1 MKASKDSSELLLG
14 LNEAQREAT
23 TYSDGPSLVLAGA
36 GSGKTRVLVHK
47 AVYLV
52 THLKILP
59 QSVLMIT
66 FTNKAAGE
74 MKKRI
79 EIMLR
84 EFGMPQTTLGF
95 VGTFHSWCA
104 KLLRHEGHLVGV
116 DSRFLIFT
124 EDDQKDIMKHIL
136 KKMDIAKPAP
146 SFFLNKISDAKNQL
160 ISPENFLSIYSFYK
174 AATAAEVYFEYQ
186 KELLI
191 QRALDFDDILFY
203 ACKLLREHPQV
214 CARYAKEFTH
224 ILVDEFQDT
233 NVAQYELI
241 RMLGMHTK
249 NITVVGDFS
258 QAIYSWRGADI
269 RNLERFSKD
278 FPDAKVFSLEENY
291 RSSQTIL
298 DYAYSK
304 IIENQS
310 HPILKLYTEKKAGE
324 EVIEYEAED
333 EKYEA
338 EYIANSIQDYAA
350 AEMGRSSFEKSIA
363 DTYSEYAV
371 LYRTNSQSRIIEE
384 TFLKFGIPY
393 VLYGGTRFYE
403 RKEVK
408 DLLAYIRLLVNP
420 EDLVATDRV
429 KKLGKRRW
437 ETFRNAYSELVA
449 ATQEYTPDL
458 VIAAVLEKTKYLDF
472 FDISDPD
479 DASRIENIRE
489 LQTVAAAQ
497 KNLTDF
503 FERLS
508 LIESEY
514 GQAEKGKRGKP
525 TTGVRL
531 MSLHAA
537 KGLEFNTV
545 FIVGLEE
552 GILPHVRSLEDIYA
566 LEEERRLFYVGITRA
581 RHKLFVTWAKHRA
594 MWGRRTY
601 GAKSRFIREAD
612 EDAFKKFD
620 MSFPENSS
628 ISTDQSDSQIP
639 QYESSS
645 SADDWNW

>member
-1 MKASKDSSELLLG
+1 MSSSNSKI
-14 LNEAQREAT
+14 LNFLNAAQCEAVK
-23 TYSDGPSLVLAGA
+23 YSKGPSLVLAGA

-52 THLKILP
+52 EMEHVESTSI
-59 QSVLMIT
+59 LMIT

-79 EIMLR
+79 QTMLKSADIRKR
-84 EFGMPQTTLGF
+84 ELGF
-95 VGTFHSWCA
+95 VGTFHSFCA
-104 KLLRHEGHLVGV
+104 RLLRTEGHLIGI
-116 DSRFLIFT
+116 DPRFLIFT

-136 KKMDIAKPAP
+136 KKLDIAKPMP

-160 ISPENFLSIYSFYK
+160 IEPDNFLTTYSFYK
-174 AATAAEVYFEYQ
+174 AGLVAEVYYHYQ
-186 KELLI
+186 KELLV

-203 ACKLLREHPQV
+203 ACKLLKIHPEISTKYAREFP
-214 CARYAKEFTH
+214 Y

-241 RMLGMHTK
+241 RRLGAYTK
-249 NITVVGDFS
+249 NITAVGDFS

-269 RNLERFSKD
+269 KNLERFSQD

-304 IIENQS
+304 IIENQT
-310 HPILKLYTEKKAGE
+310 HPILKLYTEKKTGE
-324 EVIEYEAED
+324 EVVESELEDETAEAEFV
-333 EKYEA
+333 
-338 EYIANSIQDYAA
+338 ANTIQ
-350 AEMGRSSFEKSIA
+350 SSVSGMLSALSFDKSIS
-363 DTYSEYAV
+363 DLYSEYAV
-371 LYRTNSQSRIIEE
+371 LYRTNAQSRIVEE
-384 TFLKFGIPY
+384 VFLKYGIPY
-393 VLYGGTRFYE
+393 ALYGGTRFYD

-408 DLLAYIRLLVNP
+408 DILAYLRLIHNA
-420 EDLVATDRV
+420 EDIVATERV

-437 ETFRNAYSELVA
+437 ESFRNAYTELSSQS
-449 ATQEYTPDL
+449 QEYSPDL
-458 VIAAVLEKTKYLDF
+458 IIMAILDKTKYLEF
-472 FDISDPD
+472 FDPQDPE

-503 FERLS
+503 FERIA

-514 GQAEKGKRGKP
+514 GVNAGKRGKP
-525 TTGVRL
+525 TVGVKL

-537 KGLEFNTV
+537 KGLEFDTV
-545 FIVGLEE
+545 FIIGLEE
-552 GILPHVRSLEDIYA
+552 GILPHVRSLEDVHA

-581 RHKLFVTWAKHRA
+581 RHKLFVTWARNRA
-594 MWGRRTY
+594 MWGRRSY
-601 GAKSRFIREAD
+601 GAKSRFIRES
-612 EDAFKKFD
+612 EESSPKNFD
-620 MSFPENSS
+620 MGFPNKPNSTS
-628 ISTDQSDSQIP
+628 QSHIDSQP
-639 QYESSS
+639 QAYESTS